1 MPSAPSRVL
10 LLAAVV
16 LTTACHARYRK
27 HAGGLGTVTPA
38 VRVPGLP
45 GVDAGPSAGGVAA
58 GAVAGAATE
67 GAVQAVEGIAEA
79 ATGIGGAVLEGRV
92 EGKLIRAIQP
102 AEARAAFATG
112 LRGTAGEAGLP
123 YALGPDS
130 PHRLDIEVTDYGFA
144 IRGSQ
149 VSVRVDAS
157 VRLTK
162 KGERRPIYRAGIS
175 CDRPLPGGLPVPLP
189 IEGVDTLLALQRL
202 DDIKAKKLEK
212 LVLEAAEACGADLA
226 HQLGRH
232 SR

>member
-1 MPSAPSRVL
+1 MSLASPRLALVLSLLTSA
-10 LLAAVV
+10 
-16 LTTACHARYRK
+16 ACHKRYRT
-27 HAGGLGTVTPA
+27 HAGDLGTVTPV

-45 GVDAGPSAGGVAA
+45 DVETGPSVAGVAA
-58 GAVAGAATE
+58 GAVGGAVTE
-67 GAVQAVEGIAEA
+67 GVVQAVEGVAEA
-79 ATGIGGAVLEGRV
+79 ATGISSAVVEGRV

-102 AEARAAFATG
+102 AEARSAFATG
-112 LRGTAGEAGLP
+112 LRGAAAEAGLP

-144 IRGSQ
+144 IQGSE
-149 VSVRVDAS
+149 VSVRVEAN
-157 VRLTK
+157 VRLTQ
-162 KGERRPIYRAGIS
+162 KGERRPIYRAGVS
-175 CDRPLPGGLPVPLP
+175 CARPLPGGLPVPLP

-232 SR
+232 AR